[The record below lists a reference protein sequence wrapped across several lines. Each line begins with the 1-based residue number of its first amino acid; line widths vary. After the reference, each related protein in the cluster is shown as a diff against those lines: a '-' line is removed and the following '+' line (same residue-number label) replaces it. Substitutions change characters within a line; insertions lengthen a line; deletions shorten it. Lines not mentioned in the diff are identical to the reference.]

1 MVTKR
6 EQRRRQS
13 LQRHD
18 EQFRATAA
26 ELAEVG
32 YVLQGSITK
41 RWMTCGQQA
50 CRCTTDADARH
61 GPYYVWTAKR
71 SGKTKSVY
79 LTAEQAAACAQW
91 IENTRRLERLVAK
104 LRQISR
110 RIAKLEQIPDL

>member
-1 MVTKR
+1 MVTQR

-18 EQFRATAA
+18 EQYRATTA

-41 RWMTCGQQA
+41 RWMPCGQKA
-50 CRCTTDADARH
+50 CRCTTDTGARH
-61 GPYYVWTAKR
+61 GPYYMWTAKR

-79 LTAEQAAACAQW
+79 LSAEQAAVCAEW
-91 IENTRRLERLVAK
+91 IENNRRLERLVAT
-104 LRQISR
+104 LRRISR